1 MKKGAMVGLGCLAVI
16 VIAVLIIG
24 SSALGNY
31 NSLVSQEENVGQ
43 QWAQVENQY
52 QRRADLVPNLVA
64 TVKGYASHESEVLQA
79 VTASRSQVGSVKV
92 SPDILNNPAQFAQ
105 FQQAQAGL
113 SSALSRLLLVVERY
127 PDLKANQ
134 NFLDLQTQLE
144 GTENRISVAR
154 KRFNEAAQAYNTKVR
169 QFPGNIYAR
178 IFGFQQKAYFESTAG
193 SEKPP
198 VVDFG
203 G

>member
-16 VIAVLIIG
+16 VIAAIIIG
-24 SSALGNY
+24 TTTMGTY
-31 NSLVSQEENVGQ
+31 NSLVAQDENVSQ

-79 VTASRSQVGSVKV
+79 VTASRSQVGSMKI

-105 FQQAQAGL
+105 FQQAQDGL

-134 NFLDLQTQLE
+134 NFLDLQMQLE

-154 KRFNEAAQAYNTKVR
+154 KRFNEAAQSYNTRVR
-169 QFPGNIYAR
+169 QFPGNIFAR
-178 IFGFQQKAYFESTAG
+178 IFGFQEKAYFESAPGTEA
-193 SEKPP
+193 PP
-198 VVDFG
+198 VVDFSD
-203 G
+203 